1 MRIKNEDSYVGIS
14 NKRLLAIDHMTGIYP
29 VPKRQLLE
37 VSKMLRIFITG
48 DNHIGL
54 KYASHEQAAVLAS
67 SRIFAFE
74 GMVRTA
80 NQEECGLFVITGDL
94 FENTYS
100 VSKRDITALL
110 NILSGFQGTVVVLP
124 GNHDYYDK
132 DVKVWQYFK
141 DVMTSF
147 DNIMLLT
154 DYRPYELTVNGE
166 DIVLYPALCT
176 SLHSAPGQN
185 NLGWIKE
192 TGIESSGA
200 YHIGIAHGAVEGET
214 IDNEGQYFLMKRS
227 ELDSIPVDIW
237 LIGHTHVPFPRDL
250 TDEYAPSDKI
260 FNAGT
265 HVQTDVSCNT
275 EGVCFVVEISDRKT
289 VRAKKIVS
297 GNLRFYRKHIA
308 VSAGDMENTIVR
320 ELKDI
325 SDNSV
330 VDIILTG
337 AVTIGEFEQRH
348 DIIENALSRFIEGT
362 YNDYSLNKLIS
373 KALIESEFPETS
385 FSAGLL
391 TSLLE
396 DPKEAQ
402 LAYELLKSLKE
413 GK

>member
-1 MRIKNEDSYVGIS
+1 
-14 NKRLLAIDHMTGIYP
+14 
-29 VPKRQLLE
+29 
-37 VSKMLRIFITG
+37 
-48 DNHIGL
+48 
-54 KYASHEQAAVLAS
+54 
-67 SRIFAFE
+67 
-74 GMVRTA
+74 
-80 NQEECGLFVITGDL
+80 
-94 FENTYS
+94 
-100 VSKRDITALL
+100 
-110 NILSGFQGTVVVLP
+110 VVVLP

-141 DVMTSF
+141 DVMASY

-154 DYRPYELTVNGE
+154 DYRPYEIDVNGE
-166 DIVLYPALCT
+166 DVILYPALCT

-185 NLGWIKE
+185 NLDWIKE
-192 TGIESSGA
+192 TVILNGSA

-227 ELDSIPVDIW
+227 ELESIPVDAW
-237 LIGHTHVPFPRDL
+237 LIGHTHIPFPRNL
-250 TDEYAPSDKI
+250 SENYTASERV

-275 EGVCFVVEISDRKT
+275 EGLCFIVEIADNKS
-289 VRAKKIVS
+289 VRAKKVVS
-297 GNLRFYRKHIA
+297 GNLRFYRKHIE
-308 VSAGDMENTIVR
+308 VSAGEMENTIAN

-325 SDNSV
+325 ADNSV

-337 AVTIGEFEQRH
+337 AVTIEEYEDRH
-348 DIIENALSRFIEGT
+348 KIIERALARFIEGT

-391 TSLLE
+391 NSLLE
-396 DPKEAQ
+396 EPKEAQ

>member
-1 MRIKNEDSYVGIS
+1 
-14 NKRLLAIDHMTGIYP
+14 
-29 VPKRQLLE
+29 
-37 VSKMLRIFITG
+37 MLRIFVTG

-54 KYASHEQAAVLAS
+54 KYASHEQAAILAS
-67 SRIFAFE
+67 SRIAAFE
-74 GMVRTA
+74 GMVKTA
-80 NQEECGLFVITGDL
+80 NQENCALFAITGDL

-100 VSKRDITALL
+100 VSKRDIKTLLDAL
-110 NILSGFQGTVVVLP
+110 SCFQGTVVVLP

-141 DVMTSF
+141 DVMASY

-154 DYRPYELTVNGE
+154 DYRPYNIDVDGE
-166 DIVLYPALCT
+166 DVILYPALCT

-185 NLGWIKE
+185 NLGWIKDA
-192 TGIESSGA
+192 TIDNDGA

-227 ELDSIPVDIW
+227 ELESIPVDAW
-237 LIGHTHVPFPRDL
+237 LIGHTHVPFPRTL
-250 TDEYAPSDKI
+250 TETYSASERI

-275 EGVCFVVEISDRKT
+275 EGLCFIVEIADNKS
-289 VRAKKIVS
+289 VRAKKVVS
-297 GNLRFYRKHIA
+297 GNLRFYRKHIT
-308 VSAGDMENTIVR
+308 VTAGEMESTIAR

-325 SDNSV
+325 TDNSV

-337 AVTIGEFEQRH
+337 AVTIEEYEDCH
-348 DIIENALSRFIEGT
+348 KIIERALARFIEGT

-391 TSLLE
+391 NSLLGE
-396 DPKEAQ
+396 PKEAQ

-413 GK
+413 SK